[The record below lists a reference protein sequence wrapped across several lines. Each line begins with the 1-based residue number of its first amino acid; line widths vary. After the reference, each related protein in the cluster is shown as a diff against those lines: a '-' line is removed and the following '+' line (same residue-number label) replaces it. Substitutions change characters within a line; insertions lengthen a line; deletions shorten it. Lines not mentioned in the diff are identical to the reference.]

1 MRFYYRFIPALLLFL
16 ALSGA
21 NCTLGVSTEL
31 GTYYSTAVFQCV
43 MKSGYMDA
51 TVLAFSSSTGV
62 KPYAI

>member
-1 MRFYYRFIPALLLFL
+1 MKASYRIIPALLLFFT
-16 ALSGA
+16 LSTV